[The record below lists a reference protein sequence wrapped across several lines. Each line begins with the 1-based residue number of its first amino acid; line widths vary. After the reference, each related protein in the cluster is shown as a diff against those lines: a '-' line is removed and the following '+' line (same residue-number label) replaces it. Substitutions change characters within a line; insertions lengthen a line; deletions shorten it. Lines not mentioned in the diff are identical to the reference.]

1 MVNAQKEGCIIWV
14 KQQKCGFN
22 DIERRIMDLNG
33 LKRMDNQQEWSC
45 CEQHKD
51 TRYSLTFEKVR
62 KRRALRTDQQM
73 SDTFSAQ
80 QALAQAV
87 KNYTKTSAAL
97 PIFKEEHNMWK
108 SIQ

>member
-1 MVNAQKEGCIIWV
+1 
-14 KQQKCGFN
+14 
-22 DIERRIMDLNG
+22 
-33 LKRMDNQQEWSC
+33 
-45 CEQHKD
+45 
-51 TRYSLTFEKVR
+51 
-62 KRRALRTDQQM
+62 M

-97 PIFKEEHNMWK
+97 PIFKEERNMWK